1 MGMSGNRGRWKD
13 NATEN
18 AMTKKALGQTSS
30 TPAPK
35 MGGVQPEIGTLAKRD
50 WDQPSR

>member
-1 MGMSGNRGRWKD
+1 MGKSGMRGRWKM
-13 NATEN
+13 NAEEN
-18 AMTKKALGQTSS
+18 ARTKSALAQTMS

-35 MGGVQPEIGTLAKRD
+35 MGGVVRDIGTLAKRD

>member
-1 MGMSGNRGRWKD
+1 MGMSRDRGRFKS
-13 NATEN
+13 NSFEN
-18 AMTKKALGQTSS
+18 ARTKQAIAQTMK

-35 MGGVQPEIGTLAKRD
+35 MGGVDRDIGTLAKRD

>member
-13 NATEN
+13 NTFEN
-18 AMTKKALGQTSS
+18 ARTKKAIAQTMS

-35 MGGVQPEIGTLAKRD
+35 MGGVQKDIGTLGKRD

>member
-1 MGMSGNRGRWKD
+1 MGKSGNRGRWKS
-13 NATEN
+13 NAVEN
-18 AMTKKALGQTSS
+18 AATKKAIGQLQS